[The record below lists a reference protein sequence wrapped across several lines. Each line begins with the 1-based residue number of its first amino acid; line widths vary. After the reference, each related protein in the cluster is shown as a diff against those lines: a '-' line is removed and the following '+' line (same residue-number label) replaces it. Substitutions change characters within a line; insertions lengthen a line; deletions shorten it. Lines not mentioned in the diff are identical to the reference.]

1 MAMDGILI
9 HYLTEEIKCLET
21 GRINKI
27 TQLSASDYLFIIRI
41 KGETKHLFVSVNNE
55 YCRVNL
61 TQKEYESDKS
71 LNNFTILLRKYMD
84 GGIINEISQHET
96 DRVIKISINKNNELG
111 DRLTINLIIE
121 LTGRHSNIILLNNN
135 TILGSYKHIMPFD
148 NNDRTIIPNAI
159 YEYPK
164 TDKLNPFNYNVK
176 ELENEF
182 KTVFS
187 ASDLTKKFLGISLI
201 LANYTYNNPQLFYD
215 VIHNTNPVIIK
226 GKKTFFYYNDLKY
239 LEGER
244 TYFDSISQLI
254 DSYFYTLNKKE
265 QIKAKSKNILQIV
278 KNKIQKQENKLEKLY
293 QDLDNAKNNENDK
306 INGELL
312 FANIHN
318 YVAGSNKIEVFNYY
332 TNENITIPLDPLLGI
347 KQNANK
353 YYTLYQKKKNALNH
367 IPREIA
373 KCQDE
378 INYLLILEQQIIVAS
393 LNDIEDIKKELNEK
407 KSKVKGK
414 KKITLLHYLFDSF
427 EIIVGKNNIQNAHL
441 IKEVAS
447 PNDLWFHIKDA
458 PSSHVI
464 LKGEV
469 CEKSIRN
476 AAMIA
481 SYYSKQRFSS
491 SIAVDYTLVKY
502 LKRIPNKKNC
512 FVSYTNQKTIYIDVD
527 TDYIESLKQV
537 IK

>member
-9 HYLTEEIKCLET
+9 HYLTKEIKCLET

-41 KGETKHLFVSVNNE
+41 KGETKNLFVSVNNE

-215 VIHNTNPVIIK
+215 VIQFRVHVIK
-226 GKKTFFYYNDLKY
+226 SMLK
-239 LEGER
+239 
-244 TYFDSISQLI
+244 
-254 DSYFYTLNKKE
+254 
-265 QIKAKSKNILQIV
+265 
-278 KNKIQKQENKLEKLY
+278 QKQ
-293 QDLDNAKNNENDK
+293 
-306 INGELL
+306 
-312 FANIHN
+312 
-318 YVAGSNKIEVFNYY
+318 
-332 TNENITIPLDPLLGI
+332 
-347 KQNANK
+347 
-353 YYTLYQKKKNALNH
+353 QKV
-367 IPREIA
+367 R
-373 KCQDE
+373 
-378 INYLLILEQQIIVAS
+378 S
-393 LNDIEDIKKELNEK
+393 
-407 KSKVKGK
+407 
-414 KKITLLHYLFDSF
+414 TR
-427 EIIVGKNNIQNAHL
+427 
-441 IKEVAS
+441 
-447 PNDLWFHIKDA
+447 A
-458 PSSHVI
+458 P
-464 LKGEV
+464 
-469 CEKSIRN
+469 
-476 AAMIA
+476 
-481 SYYSKQRFSS
+481 
-491 SIAVDYTLVKY
+491 
-502 LKRIPNKKNC
+502 
-512 FVSYTNQKTIYIDVD
+512 
-527 TDYIESLKQV
+527 
-537 IK
+537 